1 MSKVRTSIHAAVWGP
16 DWRADGIRPTLEE
29 AARIGYDHVVVP
41 LRDFSLV
48 DPPALAVAFAKHALV
63 PLNTCGLSADKD
75 IGDPDADVRARGVA
89 HLRHAIAL
97 ARDMGSPQIGGVLYG
112 PLGKATAL
120 PPPGTVERIAEGLR
134 LAAETAQAAGVRLA
148 LEIVNRYE
156 TATLNTVAKGLA
168 LLNSV
173 GHRSV
178 MLHLDTFHMSI
189 DETDPFEALAAALPR
204 IAYFELDQSHRGD
217 AFDGSLD
224 LAEWSRRAAELGY
237 EGIVGVEAFSR
248 QCLTPEH
255 ANLLAV
261 WEHRFDNGSQVAEN
275 FMRVIRAGFDL

>member
-1 MSKVRTSIHAAVWGP
+1 MTVRTSIHAAVWGP
-16 DWRADGIRPTLEE
+16 DWHADAIRPTLED

-48 DPPALAVAFAKHALV
+48 DPPALAAAFAKHSLV

-75 IGDPDADVRARGVA
+75 IGDSDADVRARGVA

-112 PLGKATAL
+112 PLGKAASPPLPDTAK
-120 PPPGTVERIAEGLR
+120 RIADVLC
-134 LAAETAQAAGVRLA
+134 LVAETAQAAGVRLA

-168 LLNSV
+168 LLDAI
-173 GHRSV
+173 GHPSV
-178 MLHLDTFHMSI
+178 MLHVDTFHMSI
-189 DETDPFEALAAALPR
+189 DETDPFGALAAALPR

-217 AFDGSLD
+217 AFEGSLN
-224 LAEWSRRAAELGY
+224 LVEWSRRTAELGY
-237 EGIVGVEAFSR
+237 SGIVGVEAFSR

-261 WEHRFDNGSQVAEN
+261 WEQRFANGSRVAEN
-275 FMRVIRAGFDL
+275 FMRVIRAGFAV